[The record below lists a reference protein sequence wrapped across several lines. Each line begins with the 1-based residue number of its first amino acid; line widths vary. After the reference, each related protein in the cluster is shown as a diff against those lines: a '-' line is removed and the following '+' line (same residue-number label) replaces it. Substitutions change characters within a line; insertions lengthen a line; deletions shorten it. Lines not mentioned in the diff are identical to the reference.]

1 MGLKYMYD
9 RQTSTTKASFLA
21 FHHLQYGIS
30 GLVDCYQLKGK
41 VLFPLTC
48 GIASSVS
55 QIFHV
60 HAAALSESRVWPLLL
75 KTIGMQQSVIRLLA
89 TSSIGLGTQESASQP
104 SVMAQNIIYF
114 PEQVGFTVLSSSTFV
129 VCFSSKT
136 EYSLASFPG
145 LAQLSVTCSME
156 KLIITSGLVNWAGGL
171 IPTYTKS
178 ALPTHLWECI
188 ES

>member
-1 MGLKYMYD
+1 MRFYVSLGTRPSSSVCKGLVPRLTVELFKASLYRVKGVAAAEGVRYSNGLKYVHD

-30 GLVDCYQLKGK
+30 GLVDCYQLTGE

-48 GIASSVS
+48 GITSSVS

-89 TSSIGLGTQESASQP
+89 TSSIDLGTQESAS
-104 SVMAQNIIYF
+104 
-114 PEQVGFTVLSSSTFV
+114 
-129 VCFSSKT
+129 
-136 EYSLASFPG
+136 
-145 LAQLSVTCSME
+145 
-156 KLIITSGLVNWAGGL
+156 
-171 IPTYTKS
+171 
-178 ALPTHLWECI
+178 
-188 ES
+188 